1 MTALHVNK
9 QVKNSD
15 YFVIKV
21 QISESS
27 PIGVMVKMVYNEC
40 TYEIEYDSVVG
51 MSSPIREIVP
61 LKKPEV
67 KPKVLQTQVVDA
79 L

>member
-1 MTALHVNK
+1 M
-9 QVKNSD
+9 
-15 YFVIKV
+15 
-21 QISESS
+21 QISVSS
-27 PIGVMVKMVYNEC
+27 PILVIVKMVYNEC
-40 TYEIEYDSVVG
+40 TDEIEYDSVAG
-51 MSSPIREIVP
+51 MSSPIGEIVP